1 MATDYRWI
9 EERTYFGPM
18 MSQDLIAAPI
28 LDLGP
33 HGVAHVSI
41 SCKSKGSSSVSYYLQ
56 TAIADDP
63 SMWTRATDT
72 FAFASGS
79 KRQIVLKASSTTYSS
94 GILERYIRLV
104 VVPDVNETW
113 WATVQAEVTGHDN
126 PA

>member
-1 MATDYRWI
+1 MDRRANLLRADDVTR
-9 EERTYFGPM
+9 
-18 MSQDLIAAPI
+18 
-28 LDLGP
+28 LDRRSNPRPRPARSGTRQ
-33 HGVAHVSI
+33 
-41 SCKSKGSSSVSYYLQ
+41 GSSSVSYYLQ